1 MRGFKITYRDGQSD
15 IINSDNGTEAG
26 TIHFEQF
33 DEFVGITVASVS
45 DSETKP
51 RRIGFTLMRNSD
63 SPSMKVEYP
72 DLPQDF

>member
-51 RRIGFTLMRNSD
+51 RRIGFTLMRNSE
-63 SPSMKVEYP
+63 SPSIKVEYP